1 MSAST
6 EVLLD
11 AQELER
17 RLSDRAKVSGISIR
31 LGRGDVLGLLGLNG
45 AGKSTTLRML
55 AGVLTSDAGA
65 ITVCGHSMI
74 DEPLAARARI
84 GYLPDEPPLYG
95 DMRVTDYLQLVARL
109 RRLQGAAITNRVNA
123 VLTQCSLEEK
133 ARALINT
140 LSKGYR
146 QRVGL
151 AQALIHEPDVLLLDE
166 PSNGLDPQQ
175 MESMRKVIRDTAR
188 EHAVVFSTHLLS
200 EAQAVCNRI
209 AIMHDGKLVADRAAD
224 GDDLEALFRGATE

>member
-17 RLSDRAKVSGISIR
+17 RLSDRARVSGISIR
-31 LGRGDVLGLLGLNG
+31 LERGDVLGLLGLNG

-175 MESMRKVIRDTAR
+175 MDSMRQVIRDTAR

>member
-1 MSAST
+1 MYKR
-6 EVLLD
+6 
-11 AQELER
+11 Q
-17 RLSDRAKVSGISIR
+17 
-31 LGRGDVLGLLGLNG
+31 
-45 AGKSTTLRML
+45 
-55 AGVLTSDAGA
+55 
-65 ITVCGHSMI
+65 
-74 DEPLAARARI
+74 
-84 GYLPDEPPLYG
+84 
-95 DMRVTDYLQLVARL
+95 
-109 RRLQGAAITNRVNA
+109 ITNRVNA

-175 MESMRKVIRDTAR
+175 MDSMRQVIRDTAR

>member
-1 MSAST
+1 MPAST

-11 AQELER
+11 AHELER
-17 RLSDRAKVSGISIR
+17 RLSDRALVSGISIT
-31 LGRGDVLGLLGLNG
+31 LARGDVLGLLGLNG

-55 AGVLTSDAGA
+55 AGVLTSDAGS
-65 ITVCGHSMI
+65 ITVCGRSMV
-74 DEPLAARARI
+74 DEPLAARERI
-84 GYLPDEPPLYG
+84 GFLPDEPPLYN
-95 DMRVTDYLQLVARL
+95 DMRVTDYLTLVARL
-109 RRLQGAAITNRVNA
+109 HRLKGSELKDRVNL
-123 VLTQCSLEEK
+123 VIEQCALQEK
-133 ARALINT
+133 SRALINT

-151 AQALIHEPDVLLLDE
+151 AQALVHEPDVLLLDE

-175 MESMRKVIRDTAR
+175 MDSMRDVIRGTGR
-188 EHAVVFSTHLLS
+188 EHAVIFSTHLLS

>member
-17 RLSDRAKVSGISIR
+17 RLSDRARVSGISIR
-31 LGRGDVLGLLGLNG
+31 LERGDVLGLLGLNG

>member
-55 AGVLTSDAGA
+55 AGVLTSDAGT

-74 DEPLAARARI
+74 DDPLAARARI

-95 DMRVTDYLQLVARL
+95 DMRVTDYLRLVARL

-151 AQALIHEPDVLLLDE
+151 AQALVHEPDVLLLDE

>member
-1 MSAST
+1 MCI
-6 EVLLD
+6 
-11 AQELER
+11 R
-17 RLSDRAKVSGISIR
+17 DR
-31 LGRGDVLGLLGLNG
+31 
-45 AGKSTTLRML
+45 
-55 AGVLTSDAGA
+55 
-65 ITVCGHSMI
+65 
-74 DEPLAARARI
+74 
-84 GYLPDEPPLYG
+84 
-95 DMRVTDYLQLVARL
+95 
-109 RRLQGAAITNRVNA
+109 
-123 VLTQCSLEEK
+123 
-133 ARALINT
+133 
-140 LSKGYR
+140 SKGYR

>member
-1 MSAST
+1 M
-6 EVLLD
+6 
-11 AQELER
+11 
-17 RLSDRAKVSGISIR
+17 
-31 LGRGDVLGLLGLNG
+31 LGLLGLNG

-200 EAQAVCNRI
+200 EAQAVCNLSLI
-209 AIMHDGKLVADRAAD
+209 HL
-224 GDDLEALFRGATE
+224 

>member
-17 RLSDRAKVSGISIR
+17 RLSDRARVSGISIR
-31 LGRGDVLGLLGLNG
+31 LERGDVLGLLGLNG

-55 AGVLTSDAGA
+55 AGVLTSDAGS

-95 DMRVTDYLQLVARL
+95 DMRVTDYLRLVARL
-109 RRLQGAAITNRVNA
+109 RRLQGAAISNRVDA

-133 ARALINT
+133 SRALINT

>member
-1 MSAST
+1 MPAST

-11 AQELER
+11 AHELER
-17 RLSDRAKVSGISIR
+17 RLSDRALVSGISIT
-31 LGRGDVLGLLGLNG
+31 LARGDVLGLLGLNG

-55 AGVLTSDAGA
+55 AGVLTSDAGS
-65 ITVCGHSMI
+65 ITVCGHSMV
-74 DEPLAARARI
+74 DEPLAARERI
-84 GYLPDEPPLYG
+84 GFLPDEPPLYN
-95 DMRVTDYLQLVARL
+95 DMRVTDYLTLVARL
-109 RRLQGAAITNRVNA
+109 HRLKGSELKERVNL
-123 VLTQCSLEEK
+123 VIEQCALQEK
-133 ARALINT
+133 SRALINT

-151 AQALIHEPDVLLLDE
+151 AQALVHEPDVLLLDE

-175 MESMRKVIRDTAR
+175 MDSMRDVIRGTGRD
-188 EHAVVFSTHLLS
+188 HAVIFSTHLLS
-200 EAQAVCNRI
+200 EAQAVCNRV